1 MPTKPNRAGQQQNY
15 VPKGNGDASGEYGD
29 NATGSNKHFT
39 AFKQPDK
46 TENKPIDT
54 PNKAAEPPK
63 EEVKVDEQKPENNY
77 LGGSKDKSDFSATLQ
92 ASGFTRWT
100 YDEDTVELAKKV
112 IANANEESLQ
122 VLNFSIMNHPIRFIR
137 DKNQNQGSYFRPTS
151 NEINIRPAD
160 LQKDYDE
167 PGQALFHE
175 LGHYFNSSNSISEKE
190 QWHVMKKKLTD
201 ARSLFEDKK
210 SVTDTLQ
217 EELKEFA
224 ANKYAPVI
232 RKEQHKYMNEKLKPF
247 GFTAEE
253 YEKNL
258 KKYNEIMKNDPEW
271 RSIFNQLQTA
281 FNQGRFNSVDD
292 ANQRLQEELRRWKA
306 TCQHKD
312 FFAMMEQQRPHYKK
326 INAEWGKLS
335 GIQAVS
341 DAWSSKSD
349 FGFGW
354 GHPRSYYKKS
364 YYNEHPEE
372 LVADE
377 MFANF
382 YGAWTVNNKAVL
394 ETTKKYFPRTY
405 DKMVKL
411 VEHVKEKRANYIKM
425 GEEIAKFQRGEQI

>member
-54 PNKAAEPPK
+54 PNKAVEPPK
-63 EEVKVDEQKPENNY
+63 EEVKANEQKPENKY
-77 LGGSKDKSDFSATLQ
+77 LGGSKEKSDFSATIY
-92 ASGFTRWT
+92 SNGFSLYGEETK
-100 YDEDTVELAKKV
+100 ELMKKV
-112 IANANEESLQ
+112 IANANEESIE
-122 VLNFSIMNHPIRFIR
+122 VLNFSMMNHPVTFIK
-137 DKNQNQGSYFRPTS
+137 DKNPNKGCYFSPTE
-151 NEINIRPAD
+151 NKINIKVDA
-160 LQKDYDE
+160 LTKAYDE
-167 PGQALFHE
+167 PAQALFHE
-175 LGHYFNSSNSISEKE
+175 LGHYVNENNSISEKE
-190 QWHVMKKKLTD
+190 KWYVAKKKLTD
-201 ARSLFEDKK
+201 ARTLFDDNK

-217 EELKEFA
+217 EEIKEFS
-224 ANKYAPVI
+224 ANGYAPLI
-232 RKEQHKYMNEKLKPF
+232 RKEQRKYMNEKLKPY
-247 GFTAEE
+247 GFTMQEHDRDIKR
-253 YEKNL
+253 YS
-258 KKYNEIMKNDPEW
+258 EIIQTDPEW
-271 RSIFNQLQTA
+271 QARKAKLQRMFEEGQLGSLEQ
-281 FNQGRFNSVDD
+281 
-292 ANQRLQEELRRWKA
+292 ANETLQKELQHWKA
-306 TCQHKD
+306 TCQHRD
-312 FFAMMEQQRPHYKK
+312 FFKQFEEHRQHYNR
-326 INAEWGKLS
+326 INAEWGKLT

-341 DAWSSKSD
+341 DVWSSKSD
-349 FGFGW
+349 LGFGW

-377 MFANF
+377 LFANF

-425 GEEIAKFQRGEQI
+425 GEEIARFQRGEKI